1 LAVIVS
7 LIGATTTET
16 GLRVTCVIDYNE
28 YKRGINVSDEELRKV
43 NLQKDTFH
51 GEWNYA
57 IVPDSSVKK

>member
-16 GLRVTCVIDYNE
+16 GLRVKCVIDYNE
-28 YKRGINVSDEELRKV
+28 YKRGIDVSDEGLRKV
-43 NLQKDTFH
+43 NLQKEDFQ

-57 IVPDSSVKK
+57 IVPDSFVKK